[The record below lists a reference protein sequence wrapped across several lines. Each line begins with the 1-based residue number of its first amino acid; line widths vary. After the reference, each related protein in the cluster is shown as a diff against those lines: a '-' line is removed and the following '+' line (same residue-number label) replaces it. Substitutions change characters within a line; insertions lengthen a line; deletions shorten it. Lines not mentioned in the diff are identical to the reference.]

1 MNDGNLITNQK
12 DVAAVWPDGWYL
24 YENGKLN
31 GPLSADHA
39 FSQTPDCEDGSPRL
53 ISRKGFS
60 QWYPLQDF
68 ASLYRLSESMAQKV
82 EVASKGAQD
91 SGSKPSVK
99 AKQVGPTTVL
109 PKSAPPK
116 STNSALRRAVADAAA
131 TSIAPVSPVPRTI
144 SKAAVEQEYYLARSR
159 LSLGH
164 LRNPWA
170 VAGGSWLLSLGLY
183 WGFWFVSVYR
193 EIERHTQNAVPVPK
207 WLKLTALVSTLPLLN
222 AWPTYRLACQIR
234 EMERQNKYT
243 YMNPQLALFAS
254 LLPPVAMFYLQSG
267 LNRHWTLHAKHLIL
281 KRRADADAAASGAA

>member
-1 MNDGNLITNQK
+1 VTESTSIANQQ

-39 FSQTPDCEDGSPRL
+39 FSQRPDCDDGSPRL

-68 ASLYRLSESMAQKV
+68 AALYRLSESMAQKV
-82 EVASKGAQD
+82 EVAVGSTQD
-91 SGSKPSVK
+91 PMTRPSVTP
-99 AKQVGPTTVL
+99 KQVGPTTVL
-109 PKSAPPK
+109 AKSTPPK
-116 STNSALRRAVADAAA
+116 SSNAALRRAVADAAA
-131 TSIAPVSPVPRTI
+131 NSIAPASPVPRSL
-144 SKAAVEQEYYLARSR
+144 SKAAVEQEYYLARTR
-159 LSLGH
+159 LALGQ

-170 VAGGSWLLSLGLY
+170 AAGGSWILSLGVY
-183 WGFWFVSVYR
+183 WGFWFVSVYK

-207 WLKLTALVSTLPLLN
+207 WLKFTALVSIVPLLN

-243 YMNPQLALFAS
+243 FTNPQLALLAS

-281 KRRADADAAASGAA
+281 KRRADAAAAATGVA